1 MNTDEFEYRFVK
13 EENDRL
19 ANALLWI
26 RYIAGM
32 HYLGQAF
39 EPDHMRALAN
49 LATDALVGKEQP
61 NFVETQEGAMKK
73 AEEWHKQLIEDGV
86 LEE

>member
-1 MNTDEFEYRFVK
+1 MNSDELEPLD
-13 EENDRL
+13 EENHRL
-19 ANALLWI
+19 VNALLWI

-49 LATDALVGKEQP
+49 LATDALVGAEQP
-61 NFVETQEGAMKK
+61 SFVDTQERAMKT
-73 AEEWHKQLIEDGV
+73 AEEWHKKLLDDGI
-86 LEE
+86 LES